1 MQENGILQLAYPVK
15 LFRGGM
21 RLAIAIGLL
30 GNFTI
35 LSALQPETE
44 RGEILAAG
52 AEFSR
57 AGSVGSMQDI
67 PDFEAD
73 KPVALE
79 TGRPSRTGQADSKTT
94 TDPSSGRKII
104 DFQKI
109 VLPIDRVDGG
119 SYTNH
124 SPFVTWVK
132 GENSDRVYPVP
143 PGVTYPWTIDGF
155 ADPIVRPGHVFKVID
170 GLHIVYDSSTGEPE
184 VTYSADSA
192 GLSPAYLL
200 AQSLKGGW
208 KDEHWHRE
216 IRAKTDFGWDNIF
229 EVSRPN
235 FATAS

>member
-57 AGSVGSMQDI
+57 AGSVGSMHGI
-67 PDFEAD
+67 PDFVTE
-73 KPVALE
+73 KPVAL
-79 TGRPSRTGQADSKTT
+79 DSGKPQPGEQS
-94 TDPSSGRKII
+94 DGKAAESAPARKII

-109 VLPIDRVDGG
+109 VLPIDRVNGG

-170 GLHIVYDSSTGEPE
+170 GLHILYDSPGGAPE
-184 VTYSADSA
+184 VTYAADSA

-200 AQSLKGGW
+200 AQSLQGGW
-208 KDEHWHRE
+208 KDERWHRE

-229 EVSRPN
+229 EVARPN
-235 FATAS
+235 LATAS

>member
-1 MQENGILQLAYPVK
+1 MHSNRTFLHLRAADQLVSAFRVILVTALTTGVTA
-15 LFRGGM
+15 
-21 RLAIAIGLL
+21 
-30 GNFTI
+30 
-35 LSALQPETE
+35 LSALQPDVPSGET
-44 RGEILAAG
+44 LVAG
-52 AEFSR
+52 TEFSPSE
-57 AGSVGSMQDI
+57 SVGSMHGV
-67 PDFEAD
+67 PDSDAQ

-79 TGRPSRTGQADSKTT
+79 SGNPQPGEPTDGKAADSATE
-94 TDPSSGRKII
+94 RKII

-184 VTYSADSA
+184 VTYAADSA

-208 KDEHWHRE
+208 KDERWHRE

-229 EVSRPN
+229 EVARPN
-235 FATAS
+235 LATAS